1 MRIPLELRNVA
12 TGYTVADKGPGELVV
27 TLSGPSI
34 LLLKLRGEKIIMPLD
49 MTGVGAGTVLFTGF
63 EARLSVPSKVRV
75 TRVYPAEI
83 SVRVEQLPARTE
95 SPKTHESR

>member
-1 MRIPLELRNVA
+1 
-12 TGYTVADKGPGELVV
+12 LVV
-27 TLSGPSI
+27 TLNGPNI
-34 LLLKLRGEKIIMPLD
+34 LLLKLRDEKIIMPLD

-83 SVRVEQLPARTE
+83 SVRVEQSPARPE